1 MRDVISFTHGRHL
14 WTTSHSLVPPARSD
28 RQPGTRPGLPRAK
41 PKDRQ
46 PQHRS
51 NSPAMR
57 SVAVLRYGNRLGPHP
72 MRSCTRPVRSAGLAT
87 GGTGELPGTFAPQCH
102 LVVQLSTQ
110 TKGRVERNHGTHQ
123 DRLIKKLRRQNL
135 CSYEAANHFL
145 REIYLP
151 EHNQRYGR
159 PAASEEDFHRPKPSL
174 RRLEEI
180 FCLETQRALS
190 NDWVVRYGGR
200 LLQIQRH
207 SYHHTPVRAKVVVQ
221 EWETGKL
228 EIRYRG
234 QKIAWKEIAA
244 LPERPLP
251 ETLRERLRPPRP
263 PATHPWR
270 RNYRDMPTQRRS
282 AQW

>member
-110 TKGRVERNHGTHQ
+110 TNGRHERMHLT
-123 DRLIKKLRRQNL
+123 LKK
-135 CSYEAANHFL
+135 ETTKPAAANFL
-145 REIYLP
+145 QQQARFDDFIEVFNQERPHEALDMKCPAEVYRPSTRVYQGLP
-151 EHNQRYGR
+151 DIDYPFHDKVIVVTNCGR
-159 PAASEEDFHRPKPSL
+159 ICLGSKKINFSTVFAGQAVGIKEVHDDIWLVSFMDYDLGYFDLDTRV
-174 RRLEEI
+174 LEPLDNP
-180 FCLETQRALS
+180 F
-190 NDWVVRYGGR
+190 GPR
-200 LLQIQRH
+200 LL
-207 SYHHTPVRAKVVVQ
+207 P
-221 EWETGKL
+221 
-228 EIRYRG
+228 
-234 QKIAWKEIAA
+234 
-244 LPERPLP
+244 
-251 ETLRERLRPPRP
+251 
-263 PATHPWR
+263 
-270 RNYRDMPTQRRS
+270 M
-282 AQW
+282 

>member
-57 SVAVLRYGNRLGPHP
+57 SVAVLRYGNRLGHP

-110 TKGRVERNHGTHQ
+110 TNAQVESFHG
-123 DRLIKKLRRQNL
+123 KLREECLRVSWFQNL
-135 CSYEAANHFL
+135 
-145 REIYLP
+145 
-151 EHNQRYGR
+151 
-159 PAASEEDFHRPKPSL
+159 
-174 RRLEEI
+174 
-180 FCLETQRALS
+180 
-190 NDWVVRYGGR
+190 
-200 LLQIQRH
+200 
-207 SYHHTPVRAKVVVQ
+207 
-221 EWETGKL
+221 
-228 EIRYRG
+228 
-234 QKIAWKEIAA
+234 
-244 LPERPLP
+244 
-251 ETLRERLRPPRP
+251 
-263 PATHPWR
+263 
-270 RNYRDMPTQRRS
+270 
-282 AQW
+282 